1 MKDKIILSVDNISKK
16 YQDLE
21 NEVLAIDDISFNLS
35 KGEFISIIGPSGCG
49 KSTLLSILA
58 GSDKDYKGNLI
69 IKNNTNIGYMLQ
81 NDCLFP
87 WRTILDNCLLGLEI
101 NNRLTKENIN
111 YVKELLKKYELADFM
126 NKYPD
131 NLSGGMRQR
140 VALIRTLALKPDI
153 LLLDEPLSALDS
165 QTRLTIGEDI
175 FNIIKNENITAIMV
189 THDIGE
195 ALSISDRIIV
205 LTKRPAK
212 IKNIYQMPFN
222 NLDYYSR
229 RLDSSFNKLL
239 DQIWRDLDV
248 S

>member
-58 GSDKDYKGNLI
+58 GTDKDYKGNLI

-212 IKNIYQMPFN
+212 IKNIYQIPFN

-229 RLDSSFNKLL
+229 RLDSSFKKLL